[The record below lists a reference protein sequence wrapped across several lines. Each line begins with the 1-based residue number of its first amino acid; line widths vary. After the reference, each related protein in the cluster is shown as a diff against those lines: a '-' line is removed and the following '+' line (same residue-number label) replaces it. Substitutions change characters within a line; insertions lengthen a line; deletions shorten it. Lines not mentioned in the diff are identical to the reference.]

1 MNTQPKK
8 SPLTGAATEP
18 LPGSSPATG
27 SKSPAGAAKP
37 GASPSSSEQSG
48 RQQTP
53 LQPSI
58 MEDAADTA
66 RSATEDLKETA
77 GGIASD
83 AARASEAL
91 SADLKQ
97 AAQSAQR
104 AVKEQASEFAADVGE
119 ELSHTAEEQKIRG
132 VEAMQGFA
140 RAITTA
146 AGELEGESPVVARYV
161 RDVGRQVE
169 VLSRNL
175 RGRSITDLMG
185 AASDLARSQPV
196 VFIAGAVA
204 AGFALSRF
212 LKSSASRSVSE
223 ESSAGAVD
231 GRGQRSRTSGGYPQ
245 SRPGGVRPGTY

>member
-1 MNTQPKK
+1 MNTQPTKP
-8 SPLTGAATEP
+8 PLTGGATDP
-18 LPGSSPATG
+18 RPGSSQTTG
-27 SKSPAGAAKP
+27 SKGPAAAAKP
-37 GASPSSSEQSG
+37 RASTSSSERAG

-53 LQPSI
+53 PQPSL
-58 MEDAADTA
+58 MEDATDTA
-66 RSATEDLKETA
+66 RSVTEDVKETA
-77 GGIASD
+77 RGMASD
-83 AARASEAL
+83 AARASVAL

-119 ELSHTAEEQKIRG
+119 ELSHTAEEQKVRG

-146 AGELEGESPVVARYV
+146 ADELKGQSPMVARYV
-161 RDVGRQVE
+161 RDAGRQVE

-196 VFIAGAVA
+196 VFLAGAVA

-212 LKSSASRSVSE
+212 LKSSASRSSAE
-223 ESSAGAVD
+223 ELSGSAD
-231 GRGQRSRTSGGYPQ
+231 DRGQRSGTSRGYPQ
-245 SRPGGVRPGTY
+245 SRPGGVSPGTY

>member
-1 MNTQPKK
+1 MNTQPRKP
-8 SPLTGAATEP
+8 PLTGGATDP
-18 LPGSSPATG
+18 RSGSSQTTG
-27 SKSPAGAAKP
+27 SKSPAAAAKP
-37 GASPSSSEQSG
+37 GASPSSSERSG

-53 LQPSI
+53 LQPSL

-66 RSATEDLKETA
+66 RSVTEDVKETA
-77 GGIASD
+77 RGMASD
-83 AARASEAL
+83 AARTSAAL

-119 ELSHTAEEQKIRG
+119 ELSHTAEEQKVRG

-146 AGELEGESPVVARYV
+146 AGELEGQSPMVARYV
-161 RDVGRQVE
+161 RAAGRQVE
-169 VLSRNL
+169 VLSQNL

-196 VFIAGAVA
+196 VFLAGAVA

-212 LKSSASRSVSE
+212 LKSSASRSSSE
-223 ESSAGAVD
+223 DLSSSAVD
-231 GRGQRSRTSGGYPQ
+231 DRGRRSGTSGGHP
-245 SRPGGVRPGTY
+245 SRSGGVSPGTY

>member
-146 AGELEGESPVVARYV
+146 AGELEGQSPLVARYV
-161 RDVGRQVE
+161 RDAGKQVE

-175 RGRSITDLMG
+175 HGRSITDLMD

-212 LKSSASRSVSE
+212 LKSSRSVSE
-223 ESSAGAVD
+223 ESSGRAVD
-231 GRGQRSRTSGGYPQ
+231 DRGQRSRTSGGYPQ
-245 SRPGGVRPGTY
+245 SRPGGVSPGTY

>member
-1 MNTQPKK
+1 MNTQPTKP
-8 SPLTGAATEP
+8 PLTGGATDSR
-18 LPGSSPATG
+18 PGSSQTTG
-27 SKSPAGAAKP
+27 SKGPAAAAKP
-37 GASPSSSEQSG
+37 GASPSSSERAG

-53 LQPSI
+53 PQPSL

-66 RSATEDLKETA
+66 RSVTEDVKETA
-77 GGIASD
+77 RGMASD
-83 AARASEAL
+83 AARASAAL

-119 ELSHTAEEQKIRG
+119 ELSRTAEEQKVRG

-146 AGELEGESPVVARYV
+146 ADELKGQSPMVARYV
-161 RDVGRQVE
+161 RDAGRQVE

-196 VFIAGAVA
+196 VFLAGAVA

-212 LKSSASRSVSE
+212 LKSSASRSSAE
-223 ESSAGAVD
+223 ELSGSAD
-231 GRGQRSRTSGGYPQ
+231 HRGQRSGTSGGYPQ
-245 SRPGGVRPGTY
+245 SRPGGVSPGTY

>member
-8 SPLTGAATEP
+8 PALKGGATDP
-18 LPGSSPATG
+18 RPGSSQTTG
-27 SKSPAGAAKP
+27 SKSPAAAKP
-37 GASPSSSEQSG
+37 GAYPSSSERSG
-48 RQQTP
+48 RQQAP
-53 LQPSI
+53 LPSL
-58 MEDAADTA
+58 MEDAADTT
-66 RSATEDLKETA
+66 RSVTKDVR
-77 GGIASD
+77 GMASD
-83 AARASEAL
+83 AARASAAL

-146 AGELEGESPVVARYV
+146 AGELEGQSPMVARYV
-161 RDVGRQVE
+161 RDAGKQVE

-212 LKSSASRSVSE
+212 LKSSASRSFSE
-223 ESSAGAVD
+223 ESSGRAVD
-231 GRGQRSRTSGGYPQ
+231 DRGQRSRTSGGYPQ
-245 SRPGGVRPGTY
+245 SRPGRVSLGTY

>member
-8 SPLTGAATEP
+8 PPLTGGATDP
-18 LPGSSPATG
+18 RSGSSQTTG
-27 SKSPAGAAKP
+27 SKSPAAAAKP
-37 GASPSSSEQSG
+37 GASPSSSERSG

-53 LQPSI
+53 QQPSL

-66 RSATEDLKETA
+66 RSVTEDVKETA
-77 GGIASD
+77 RGTASD
-83 AARASEAL
+83 AARASAAL

-119 ELSHTAEEQKIRG
+119 ELSRTAEGQKVRG

-146 AGELEGESPVVARYV
+146 AGELEDQSPMVARYV
-161 RDVGRQVE
+161 RDAGRQVE
-169 VLSRNL
+169 VLSQNL

-196 VFIAGAVA
+196 VFLAGAVA

-212 LKSSASRSVSE
+212 LKSSASRSGSE
-223 ESSAGAVD
+223 ESSGSAID
-231 GRGQRSRTSGGYPQ
+231 DRGQRSRTSGGYPQ
-245 SRPGGVRPGTY
+245 SRPGGISPGTY